1 MEFLKAFGPE
11 WIPVIFAIIII
22 REVFSFLKARKIE
35 KVSEEVHD
43 QKQESTAH
51 DEELV
56 NTLKKINANIEANT
70 DLTRELCSRMRE
82 TERKVDGMRDEIDDL
97 RGEVRKIRT

>member
-22 REVFSFLKARKIE
+22 REVFAFLKSRKIE
-35 KVSEEVHD
+35 KVSNEVHD
-43 QKQESTAH
+43 QRQETMSR

-56 NTLKKINANIEANT
+56 TTLKKINANIEANT
-70 DLTRELCSRMRE
+70 DLTRELCSRMKE
-82 TERKVDGMRDEIDDL
+82 TERKVDGMRDEIDEL
-97 RGEVRKIRT
+97 RGEVRKIRP